1 MLISVNLPSLTNP
14 LTDLFAETLQRPP
27 YNFTPTQVHDLRD
40 AIQDPDKRIACVFL
54 LDGVDELRAEL
65 RFRNFFK
72 TNNLEMYR
80 ASAKVKGQIE
90 TTNAFPKVLY
100 AS

>member
-27 YNFTPTQVHDLRD
+27 YCFTSPQVHELRD
-40 AIQDPDKRIACVFL
+40 VIQDPDKRIACVFL
-54 LDGVDELRAEL
+54 LDGVDELRADL
-65 RFRNFFK
+65 RFKNFFK

-80 ASAKVKGQIE
+80 ASKYVEGQIE
-90 TTNAFPKVLY
+90 TTTAFPKVLY
-100 AS
+100 AR